1 MNNLCQTNILERM
14 YTTLF
19 LFVYIN
25 LYTWDGSFT
34 KLVKLSCLVEYPV
47 YPKLVSDLQNQ
58 LVLILTKLFSDS
70 KMNN

>member
-19 LFVYIN
+19 LFVFIN
-25 LYTWDGSFT
+25 LYTW
-34 KLVKLSCLVEYPV
+34 LVKLSCLVEYPV

-58 LVLILTKLFSDS
+58 LVLILRKLFSDS